1 MLQFDDES
9 HLCWFRNS
17 SVASDDSH
25 RDFFLLGVIC
35 ALAIYNDNIVDIRF
49 PLALYKKLLGKK
61 VDLSDLKELS
71 PSVGRSMNSILQA
84 SEDDCI
90 EDWGL
95 SFSTEITEFGET
107 RSIDLV
113 PGGSNVP
120 GKSLF
125 CKDN

>member
-61 VDLSDLKELS
+61 VMLSDLKGTNTKDEISKSHELQGRAS
-71 PSVGRSMNSILQA
+71 IRYKTGPAIRYKKGPSIRYI
-84 SEDDCI
+84 
-90 EDWGL
+90 GL
-95 SFSTEITEFGET
+95 NFTIF
-107 RSIDLV
+107 
-113 PGGSNVP
+113 
-120 GKSLF
+120 F
-125 CKDN
+125 